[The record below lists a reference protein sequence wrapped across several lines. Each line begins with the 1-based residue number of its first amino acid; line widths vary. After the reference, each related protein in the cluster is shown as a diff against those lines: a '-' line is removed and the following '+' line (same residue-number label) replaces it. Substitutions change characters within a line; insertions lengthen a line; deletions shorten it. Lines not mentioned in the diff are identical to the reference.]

1 MVGVKGEAKS
11 MQEEGEW
18 KSSCGGGVGTRE
30 EGDDGEGDG
39 MESYKK
45 KGSSKKKN
53 SQKCGRILKWMC

>member
-1 MVGVKGEAKS
+1 
-11 MQEEGEW
+11 
-18 KSSCGGGVGTRE
+18 
-30 EGDDGEGDG
+30 